1 MIHSLFALQ
10 HAKPQPEPNRRPS
23 RWSSRSRAPR
33 HRASQNRASQ
43 NRASR
48 RGGSVIV
55 IVSLSLIVLLGFSAL
70 AVDYGMLVSDANR
83 LQRACDASALAGATQ
98 LKKTGNDVTDVA
110 NARQAATDMMAQYKI
125 AGFDPNT
132 ITFSPLFNRITV
144 PANATRNY
152 FFAGAFKLINPNS
165 PATGRVARQAIAGR
179 AALRGVPA
187 ASPLAITTTD
197 YLAFKGGIAFEDRLI
212 DNNRQDFVPTTMVA
226 LDLRLGNSGKSPA
239 IFENDLTYGTP
250 GTTIIGQAVN
260 NSLNASL
267 NAQGAKMQNAIDA
280 RIEQAKA
287 APWNDTGSTYNFPDY
302 PSDDPRIITIMVADP
317 NPADNSNPM
326 ITARYFVSVYIEGF
340 RSDNIGTFLQMRI
353 LPVHTFSSDRTGLIV
368 GDDGTPFTGPS
379 VIGLS
384 D

>member
-1 MIHSLFALQ
+1 MMPRTNI
-10 HAKPQPEPNRRPS
+10 NRG
-23 RWSSRSRAPR
+23 
-33 HRASQNRASQ
+33 HRKAEGQR
-43 NRASR
+43 RVFRR

-70 AVDYGMLVSDANR
+70 AVDYGMLVNDANR
-83 LQRACDASALAGATQ
+83 LQRACDASALAGAAQ

-110 NARQAATDMMAQYKI
+110 NARQAAADMMAQYKI